1 MVKFK
6 VPKHIE
12 RGIMDTVT
20 IEEAS
25 SSLRE
30 LISKIN
36 EDQTPCKITDNNQTV
51 IVFPEQKYHD
61 LLLTLEFLSTPGLLK
76 RLET

>member
-1 MVKFK
+1 
-6 VPKHIE
+6 
-12 RGIMDTVT
+12 MDTVS

-25 SSLRE
+25 GSLRE

-36 EDQTPCKITDNNQTV
+36 QDQTPCRITDDSQTV

-61 LLLTLEFLSTPGLLK
+61 LLLTLEFLSTPGLLE
-76 RLET
+76 RLKT